1 MTYDHHEK
9 AEVGERCVLC
19 RARSGNLI
27 YKVIVGRMAK
37 PESDEWFA
45 FDFSFPAK
53 NLDKMIVDEQKSIL
67 PFSEINSV
75 MAGHELRYLADL
87 PLY

>member
-27 YKVIVGRMAK
+27 YSVMIGRMAEL
-37 PESDEWFA
+37 ESDEWFV
-45 FDFSFPAK
+45 FDCSFPAK

-75 MAGHELRYLADL
+75 MAEHELRYLAEL
-87 PLY
+87 PL

>member
-9 AEVGERCVLC
+9 AGVAERCVLC

-27 YKVIVGRMAK
+27 YKVIIGRMAK

-45 FDFSFPAK
+45 FDPSFPAK

-67 PFSEINSV
+67 PFSEISSV
-75 MAGHELRYLADL
+75 MAEHELKYLADL
-87 PLY
+87 PL

>member
-1 MTYDHHEK
+1 MTYDHHKK

-27 YKVIVGRMAK
+27 YSVMIGRISEL
-37 PESDEWFA
+37 ESDEWFA
-45 FDFSFPAK
+45 FDSSFPAK

-67 PFSEINSV
+67 SFSEIKSV
-75 MAGHELRYLADL
+75 IAEHELRYLSGL
-87 PLY
+87 PL

>member
-1 MTYDHHEK
+1 M
-9 AEVGERCVLC
+9 
-19 RARSGNLI
+19 S
-27 YKVIVGRMAK
+27 K

-45 FDFSFPAK
+45 FDSSFPAK

-75 MAGHELRYLADL
+75 MAGHELRYLDSAL
-87 PLY
+87 KI